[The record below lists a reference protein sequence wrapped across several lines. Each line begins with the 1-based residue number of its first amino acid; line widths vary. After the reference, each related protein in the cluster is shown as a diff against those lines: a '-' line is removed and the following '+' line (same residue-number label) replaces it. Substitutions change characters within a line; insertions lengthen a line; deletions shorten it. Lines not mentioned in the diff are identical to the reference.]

1 MDGHTVSN
9 KANVMILEILSH
21 TPTWVFVLFSV
32 IVAMGVCRLRD
43 GERDARR
50 VCLVPILFI
59 VFGII
64 RFCQHDDS
72 SGISFWLV
80 AAAAGLVM
88 GSLARPIIRSAPGSY
103 RVLLAGSAWPLTRI
117 VVIFAAH
124 YFLTVAAVLSFDHR
138 VEFMR
143 LDAAVSGIAA
153 GFFASWLWR
162 FVQAYRV
169 AKVNPGVG
177 GNTNAIVQ

>member
-1 MDGHTVSN
+1 
-9 KANVMILEILSH
+9 MILDILSH
-21 TPTWVFVLFSV
+21 TPTWVFVLFAV
-32 IVAMGVCRLRD
+32 IIALGACRLRD

-50 VCLVPILFI
+50 VCLVPILFV
-59 VFGII
+59 VFGIF

-72 SGISFWLV
+72 SVISFWLI

-88 GSLARPIIRSAPGSY
+88 GSLARPTMRSVPGCY
-103 RVLLAGSAWPLTRI
+103 RVFLDGSAWPLARI

-124 YFLTVAAVLSFDHR
+124 YFLNVAAVLSFDHR
-138 VEFMR
+138 VDFMR
-143 LDAAVSGIAA
+143 LDAAVSGLAA
-153 GFFASWLWR
+153 GFFAGWLWR

-169 AKVNPGVG
+169 AKAIQRLD